1 MPTALNQK
9 IYTVIDAI
17 PKGRVASY
25 GQIALLAGRPGTA
38 RAVGFALRSLPQGL
52 ELPCH
57 RVVFG
62 DGAICTGLTFGG
74 PNVQRQMLESEG
86 ITFLKNGKID
96 MGRFR
101 WAVGNPES

>member
-9 IYTVIDAI
+9 IYTIIDAI

-25 GQIALLAGRPGTA
+25 GQIALLAGRPGAA
-38 RAVGFALRSLPQGL
+38 RAVGFALRNLPQGL

-62 DGAICTGLTFGG
+62 DGTICAGLIFGG
-74 PNVQRQMLESEG
+74 PDVQKQMLEAEG
-86 ITFLKNGKID
+86 IVFLKNGKID
-96 MGRFR
+96 MERFR
-101 WAVGNPES
+101 WAVENPES